1 MYSRSTLGC
10 EIDLKECF
18 EKTEVGINALSGLMK
33 IDLTG
38 VMGPVVDRVGMKLGI
53 DDNKIID
60 FLTVRTMENT
70 TIMTYNYHVY
80 TIFSDVLGIFILI
93 PFINREL
100 HSKRTCNDTNTMV
113 P

>member
-38 VMGPVVDRVGMKLGI
+38 VMGPVVDRVGMNVGS
-53 DDNKIID
+53 DDKIID
-60 FLTVRTMENT
+60 FLTVRKMENT

-93 PFINREL
+93 GFINREL
-100 HSKRTCNDTNTMV
+100 HSKRTSNDTNTMV

>member
-1 MYSRSTLGC
+1 
-10 EIDLKECF
+10 
-18 EKTEVGINALSGLMK
+18 MK

>member
-10 EIDLKECF
+10 EFDLKECF

-38 VMGPVVDRVGMKLGI
+38 VMGPVVDQVGMKVV
-53 DDNKIID
+53 DDNQIID
-60 FLTVRTMENT
+60 FLTVRTMENS
-70 TIMTYNYHVY
+70 TITTYNYHVY
-80 TIFSDVLGIFILI
+80 TIFSDVLGSIILAS
-93 PFINREL
+93 FTDRAL
-100 HSKRTCNDTNTMV
+100 HSKTACNDTDTMV